1 MDSFGLSDGFVKMLI
16 SNLSIYEYHLI
27 IQTRHADTPMQSLDS
42 ISRQP
47 DLGSGIKSVESSSN
61 KKAP

>member
-1 MDSFGLSDGFVKMLI
+1 MAYLTALSKC
-16 SNLSIYEYHLI
+16 SSATYSIYEYHLI